1 MRKTTCS
8 RTNCV
13 IYRQLEG
20 VRISELDRRRAA
32 YALRDAEAIV
42 DGMIWVSDRL
52 GSLCALFLKPGFRQS

>member
-13 IYRQLEG
+13 IYRQLDG

-42 DGMIWVSDRL
+42 DGMIWVRDRMVSL
-52 GSLCALFLKPGFRQS
+52 GTLILRPSFKH